1 MDEDLISD
9 LNNLTGFKYSRS
21 EVVKALQEADED
33 IDDALNILIE
43 QEKPKEMFAAGVV
56 SKKTKQ

>member
-21 EVVKALQEADED
+21 EVVKALQEAGED

-43 QEKPKEMFAAGVV
+43 
-56 SKKTKQ
+56 